1 MKKFSRTWWGKRFIE
16 ALEAFTDTN
25 RLGRGRSYAHNDKI
39 LNYEVNDGKITAK
52 VKGSINPYFGV
63 YKEPRYKVSIE
74 INPIS
79 AQHWSKAIKQM
90 ASKASVVSKL
100 LLNEVPD
107 NIEGCFA
114 GLNSQLL
121 PHSRKDFKTTCSC
134 PDYVNPCKHIAGVY
148 YLVASQ
154 LDDDPLLLFELRG
167 LSRNKLQQEL
177 AKSPLGKVL
186 SSAINDDT
194 SADIV
199 AASSYYTKPKAVSL
213 PKSVTFKTF
222 WNGTQ
227 LANSTQPAN
236 MSTASPA
243 TIPAILIKKAGDFP
257 PFWKS
262 DSSFIEVMADFYKR
276 VRTKGL
282 K

>member
-1 MKKFSRTWWGKRFIE
+1 MAKKFSRTWWGQRFIE

-25 RLGRGRSYAHNDKI
+25 RLGRGRSYARNGKI
-39 LNYEVNDGKITAK
+39 LNYEVNEGKITAK
-52 VKGSINPYFGV
+52 VRGSINPYFGV
-63 YKEPRYKVSIE
+63 YKEPQYNVSIE
-74 INPIS
+74 IKPIS
-79 AQHWSKAIKQM
+79 AQQWSKAIKQM

-107 NIEGCFA
+107 NIEACFA
-114 GLNSQLL
+114 KDSQLL
-121 PHSRKDFKTTCSC
+121 PHSSKDFKTTCSC
-134 PDYVNPCKHIAGVY
+134 PDYANPCKHIAGVY

-167 LSRNKLQQEL
+167 LSRKQLQGEL

-194 SADIV
+194 EAAIV
-199 AASSYYTKPKAVSL
+199 AASSYYTKPKTVSL
-213 PKSVTFKTF
+213 PKSLDLMTF
-222 WNGTQ
+222 WNGSQ
-227 LANSTQPAN
+227 APN
-236 MSTASPA
+236 MTAASPA

-262 DSSFIEVMADFYKR
+262 DSSFIEVMEEFYTR